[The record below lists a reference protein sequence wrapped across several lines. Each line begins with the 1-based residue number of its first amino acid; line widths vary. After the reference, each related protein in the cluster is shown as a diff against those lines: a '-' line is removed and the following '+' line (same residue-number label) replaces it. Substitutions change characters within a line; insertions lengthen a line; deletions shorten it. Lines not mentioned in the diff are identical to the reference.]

1 MLGDDRGSR
10 LVASRSMP
18 TVFTHAVAALGL
30 GALFYRREVPKGVWV
45 LGAVCAALP
54 DLDVV
59 AFQLGIPYEHVLGH
73 RGLSHSPAFA
83 AVLAV
88 ALVALFFRRGVPGLG
103 PWMLGL
109 YLFIATASHGLLDA
123 LTDGGLGVAFFAP
136 FSNERFFFPFR
147 PIDAS
152 PLDPRRFLT
161 GRGLEVL
168 RNELVWVWVPSML
181 LAGLALGWRVAS
193 RRPPADL

>member
-1 MLGDDRGSR
+1 
-10 LVASRSMP
+10 MP

-59 AFQLGIPYEHVLGH
+59 AFRLGIPYEHVLGH
-73 RGLSHSPAFA
+73 RGISHAPAFA
-83 AVLAV
+83 AALAAV
-88 ALVALFFRRGVPGLG
+88 LVALFFRRGVPGMGAGAL
-103 PWMLGL
+103 WL
-109 YLFIATASHGLLDA
+109 YLFVATASHGLLDA

-136 FSNERFFFPFR
+136 FSNERFFFPFQ
-147 PIDAS
+147 PIEVS
-152 PLDPRRFLT
+152 PINIRRFLA

-168 RNELVWVWVPSML
+168 RSEILWVWVPAML
-181 LAGLALGWRVAS
+181 LAGAALVWRRGGRSIA
-193 RRPPADL
+193 